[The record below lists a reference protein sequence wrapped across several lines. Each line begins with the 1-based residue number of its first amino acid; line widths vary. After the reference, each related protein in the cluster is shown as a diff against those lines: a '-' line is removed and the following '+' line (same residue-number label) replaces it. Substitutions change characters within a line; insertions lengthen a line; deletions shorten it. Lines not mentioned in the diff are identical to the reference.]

1 VGGKVEKFIL
11 SQTDTG
17 ALDELNYLKK
27 KLA

>member
-1 VGGKVEKFIL
+1 KVEKFIL